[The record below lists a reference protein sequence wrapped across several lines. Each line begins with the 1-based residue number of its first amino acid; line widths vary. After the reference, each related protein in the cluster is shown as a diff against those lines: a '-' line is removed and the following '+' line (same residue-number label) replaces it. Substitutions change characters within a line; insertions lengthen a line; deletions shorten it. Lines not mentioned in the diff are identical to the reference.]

1 MNKIYIILS
10 QSNTIL
16 ARIVQLYTRKNT
28 VMQLLRWMTPLTKSI
43 PLAGGI
49 HGLCCLQVL

>member
-16 ARIVQLYTRKNT
+16 ARIVSFTPEKNT
-28 VMQLLRWMTPLTKSI
+28 VMQPLRWMTPLTKSI